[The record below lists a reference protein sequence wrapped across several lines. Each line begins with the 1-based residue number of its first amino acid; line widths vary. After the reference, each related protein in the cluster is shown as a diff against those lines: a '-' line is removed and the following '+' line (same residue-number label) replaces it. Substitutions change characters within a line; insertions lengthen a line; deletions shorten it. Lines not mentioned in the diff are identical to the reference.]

1 MDPILTFLT
10 QPWVIILL
18 AIGVYVGRV
27 VYLAKRLKAAAR
39 HPTLADLRALEEA
52 KKSLDAHHKSLETAK
67 ATLAGN
73 LNGARDTLRHYKKP
87 FAASVDGRRGEL
99 ASAMK
104 GLSDF
109 HEPLE
114 AARATSKSALKK
126 DLKKAQAI
134 YKSTVPRSVR
144 NAPKDI

>member
-10 QPWVIILL
+10 QPWVVILL

-52 KKSLDAHHKSLETAK
+52 KKALDEHHKSLDTAK
-67 ATLAGN
+67 ATLTGN
-73 LNGARDTLRHYKKP
+73 LGGARDTLRHYKRP
-87 FAASVDGRRGEL
+87 FTNSVDGRREGL

-104 GLSDF
+104 GLGDF

-114 AARATSKSALKK
+114 KARAASKASLKK
-126 DLKKAQAI
+126 DLKAAKEL
-134 YKSTVPRSVR
+134 YKSTVPRSAR